1 MCGAKGRLIRLYYDY
16 YYYHYHT
23 TSCDQYKAVELP
35 RNTFFLRIC
44 LFSRQDM
51 I

>member
-16 YYYHYHT
+16 YYHT

-35 RNTFFLRIC
+35 RNTFFYAFVFFPDRT
-44 LFSRQDM
+44 
-51 I
+51 